1 MAMKATR
8 ITFVGI
14 SLVWA
19 GLAFF
24 SLLTY
29 VKDNPIRFS
38 YEFQHNL
45 RTLFP
50 QGWAFFTKSPR
61 DETIQL
67 YRWENNQLTLV
78 DGQRQ
83 ATFANLMGFRRA
95 SRAMS
100 VEYAYLL
107 YNVAADNWAR
117 CENDPES
124 FIRTHKLTNVRVE
137 NNTPRPFLAGT
148 YYLIQKGIVPWAWA
162 SQADHI
168 TLPCSILKLTVVCKR

>member
-1 MAMKATR
+1 MKATR

-14 SLVWA
+14 SLLWA

-29 VKDNPIRFS
+29 VKDTPVRFS

-61 DETIQL
+61 DENIQL
-67 YRWENNQLTLV
+67 YRWENNRLILV

-83 ATFANLMGFRRA
+83 ATFANLMGFRRS

-107 YNVAADNWAR
+107 YNVPTTKWTR
-117 CENDPES
+117 CETDPEAY
-124 FIRTHKLTNVRVE
+124 IRSHKLTEVRVE
-137 NNTPRPFLAGT
+137 NNTPRPYLSGT
-148 YYLIQKGIVPWAWA
+148 YYLIQRGIVPWAWS
-162 SQADHI
+162 SQTNRI
-168 TLPCSILKLTVVCKR
+168 TLPSSILKLTVICNR

>member
-1 MAMKATR
+1 MKALR
-8 ITFVGI
+8 ITFVGLC
-14 SLVWA
+14 LVWT
-19 GLAFF
+19 GLGFF

-29 VKDNPIRFS
+29 VKDTPIRFS

-67 YRWENNQLTLV
+67 YRWENNRLKLV

-83 ATFANLMGFRRA
+83 ATFANLMGLRRA

-107 YNVAADNWAR
+107 YNVPADNWIR
-117 CENDPES
+117 CETDPES
-124 FIRTHKLTNVRVE
+124 YIRTHKLNNVRVD
-137 NNTPRPFLAGT
+137 NNTPNAYLSGT
-148 YYLIQKGIVPWAWA
+148 YFLIQKGIIPWAWA
-162 SQADHI
+162 SQAAHI
-168 TLPCSILKLTVVCKR
+168 TLPCSILKLSVTCKR

>member
-1 MAMKATR
+1 MNANR
-8 ITFVGI
+8 ITFIGLCMAWAGI
-14 SLVWA
+14 S
-19 GLAFF
+19 FF

-45 RTLFP
+45 RTMFP

-61 DETIQL
+61 DENMQL
-67 YRWENNQLTLV
+67 YRWENNRLVLV

-107 YNVAADNWAR
+107 YDVPAENWVR
-117 CENDPES
+117 CEGDAEAY
-124 FIRTHKLTNVRVE
+124 IRTHKLTNVQVE
-137 NNTPRPFLAGT
+137 NSTPHPYLSGT

-162 SQADHI
+162 TQADRI
-168 TLPCSILKLTVVCKR
+168 TLPSSILKLTVVCKR

>member
-1 MAMKATR
+1 MRLA
-8 ITFVGI
+8 FVGLCLFW
-14 SLVWA
+14 S

-24 SLLTY
+24 ALLTY
-29 VKDNPIRFS
+29 VKDTPVRFS

-61 DETIQL
+61 DESIQL
-67 YRWENNQLTLV
+67 YRWENNRLRLV

-83 ATFANLMGFRRA
+83 ATLENLMGFRRA

-107 YNVAADNWAR
+107 YNVPAENWVR
-117 CENDPES
+117 CEGDPEAYL
-124 FIRTHKLTNVRVE
+124 RTHRLANVEVE
-137 NNTPRPFLAGT
+137 NHTPRPYLSGT

-162 SQADHI
+162 SEADRI
-168 TLPCSILKLTVVCKR
+168 TLPSSILKLTVVCKR